1 MRDQHREA
9 FREEALELLGELEN
23 SLLELE
29 ESPTDTELISRVF
42 RAMHTIKGSGAM
54 FGFTDIATFTHEVE
68 TVFDQVRSGTV
79 PVNRELVDMTL
90 RARDQILHLLDN
102 DTDTESGTQERQTI
116 VETCRQMLQSAG
128 QSLPASAAIPSK
140 NPGNSGELGDSATYR
155 IRFRP
160 CRELFLTGTNPANLL
175 EELHQ
180 LGSSKVV
187 AHLEAIPDLAELDP
201 ELCYVYWDIL
211 LTTARGIDAIKD
223 VFIFVED
230 SCELTINVID
240 EHCGTGEE
248 SGYKKLGQILVERG
262 DISVEE
268 MREILASQKRFGEI
282 LIAKGLV
289 NPSQIE
295 SALVEQQH
303 VREVMQKRQH
313 TEAAGSVRVPAE
325 KLDKLVDLVGELVT
339 VQAHLSQ
346 VSSTMLHQK
355 LATIA
360 EEVERL
366 TAELRD
372 TALTIRMLPIGT
384 TFSKFKRLVRD
395 LSAELGKEIELVTEG
410 GETELDKTVIERL
423 NDPLVHLLRNSIDH
437 GIEDPA
443 TRRAQGKPAQGT
455 VRLKA
460 VHSGDSVLVTIED
473 DGAGLNKEA
482 IRTKAIER
490 GLLAANATPSDKELF
505 AMIFAAGFSTAK
517 TVTGVS
523 GRGVGMDVVKQAIDS
538 LRGAIDINSRTGH
551 GTTITIKLPLTL
563 AIIES
568 LLVKIA
574 GDVFVLPLSLVEECM
589 ELVRSATD
597 KEAGRHLV
605 NVRGSIIPYI
615 PLREQFSLRGQA
627 PDIEQVVI
635 TSVEG
640 SRIGFVV
647 DTVIGEHQT
656 VIKSLGQAYKNY
668 QGISGATILGDG
680 SVALI
685 LDIPHLVRTAG
696 AAERDGN

>member
-1 MRDQHREA
+1 MKDQHRET
-9 FREEALELLGELEN
+9 FREEALELLGELES

-29 ESPTDTELISRVF
+29 DAPTDHELISRVF

-54 FGFTDIATFTHEVE
+54 FGFTTIAAFTHEVE
-68 TVFDQVRSGTV
+68 TVFDQVRSGSI
-79 PVNRELVDMTL
+79 PVNRELIDLTL
-90 RARDQILHLLDN
+90 NSRDQILRLLNGD
-102 DTDTESGTQERQTI
+102 ESGAAERQTI
-116 VETCRQMLQSAG
+116 IDACRMFANKPDTASSTTGITLK
-128 QSLPASAAIPSK
+128 PAPTAESRT
-140 NPGNSGELGDSATYR
+140 GDSAIYR
-155 IRFRP
+155 ILFRP
-160 CRELFLTGTNPANLL
+160 CRELLQTGTNPANLL
-175 EELHQ
+175 EELQQ
-180 LGSSKVV
+180 LGPCTTV
-187 AHLEAIPDLAELDP
+187 AHMDAIPAFADLDP
-201 ELCYVYWDIL
+201 EECHVYWDII
-211 LTTARGIDAIKD
+211 LTTNRGINAIKD
-223 VFIFVED
+223 VFMFVED
-230 SCELTINVID
+230 SCEIVVSVIN
-240 EHCGTGEE
+240 EHGGTGEE
-248 SGYKKLGQILVERG
+248 ASYKKLGEILVERG
-262 DISVEE
+262 DLSAEE
-268 MREILASQKRFGEI
+268 MRDILASQKRFGE
-282 LIAKGLV
+282 LLVDKGLV
-289 NPSQIE
+289 NHSQIE
-295 SALVEQQH
+295 SALAEQQH
-303 VREVMQKRQH
+303 VRDALQKRQQ
-313 TEAAGSVRVPAE
+313 TEASGSVRVPAE
-325 KLDKLVDLVGELVT
+325 KLDKLVDLVGEMVT

-437 GIEDPA
+437 GIEGPV
-443 TRRAQGKPAQGT
+443 RRREQGKPAQGT
-455 VRLKA
+455 VRLRA

-473 DGAGLNKEA
+473 DGAGLNREA
-482 IRTKAIER
+482 ILAKAIER
-490 GLLAANATPSDKELF
+490 GLLPASATPSDKELF

-538 LRGAIDINSRTGH
+538 LRGAIDISSRTGH

-615 PLREQFSLRGQA
+615 PLREQFSLPGQT

-635 TSVEG
+635 TSVDG

-696 AAERDGN
+696 AVERAER